1 MARSPSNE
9 VGAASATQRPA
20 PGGRSGIGRL
30 VPRLPILG
38 DLRLGRRLGWVIPVL
53 IVLVAAIVVYNARAL
68 DQQRG
73 SALVVNLAARQRALV
88 ERYTADVL
96 LVVDGFVADPKES
109 AEDVR
114 EPVDV
119 LLDGGSVRAPQG
131 DGSRVEIPPARDWRV
146 RRKLE
151 QDRRLIDELIQT
163 GDRLLD
169 GGRDDPSYAAD
180 LTRLRVL
187 SAQLSSVSNDAAQEI
202 TQQTEA
208 SISRLVRIE
217 IALGLLG
224 VLAALALGLLLRR
237 AGAEQ
242 AAQFRSLVN
251 NSSDLITVLA
261 PDGTIAYQSP
271 SVQRI
276 LGRRPADL
284 VGTALGDLVH
294 PDDQHDVSASLTK
307 LVEAAPGATANFGCR
322 LRHEDGSWRHVESIC
337 TNLADDPRVHGLVLN
352 IRDVTEQAALR
363 QSIGD
368 LLHNLA
374 RRSQGLVDRQLE
386 LIDELERNEVDPD
399 RLHELFRMDH
409 LATRMRRNVENLIVL
424 SGVDQRRRWSESV
437 PLRDVVEAAV
447 AEVEDYSRVQVAG
460 IHDLT
465 LAGQAASDVAHLLAE
480 LVENATSFSSPT
492 TMVEVSGS
500 PTGNGYVLE
509 IEDHGIGM
517 SDADLAE
524 ANRRLAAPLAADNI
538 AVSRMMGFHVVG
550 RLAARHGIR
559 VQLRHHWF
567 GGVTALV
574 LLPAVLLGSAGEHPA
589 MAPPVPAGVMVSPEA
604 LLLANSTK
612 SGWQPR
618 AHLPLRRHAAPAP
631 NRGGDT
637 DAAAG
642 AGEPV
647 E

>member
-1 MARSPSNE
+1 
-9 VGAASATQRPA
+9 VGAPSATRRTA
-20 PGGRSGIGRL
+20 AGGRSGIGRL

-53 IVLVAAIVVYNARAL
+53 IVLVAAIVGYNARAI

-73 SALVVNLAARQRALV
+73 SALIVNTAARQRAFV
-88 ERYTADVL
+88 ERYTTDVL
-96 LVVDGFVADPKES
+96 LVVDGFQADPEES

-131 DGSRVEIPPARDWRV
+131 GGQRVEIPPARDRRV
-146 RRKLE
+146 RLKLE
-151 QDRRLIDELIQT
+151 QDRRLIDELIRT
-163 GDRLLD
+163 GDRLMD
-169 GGRDDPSYAAD
+169 GGRRDPQYQANV
-180 LTRLRVL
+180 TRLRVL
-187 SAQLSSVSNDAAQEI
+187 SAQLSSVSNDAAREV
-202 TQQTEA
+202 TQVTEA

-271 SVQRI
+271 SVQRM
-276 LGRRPADL
+276 LGRPPADL

-294 PDDQHDVSASLTK
+294 PDDRHDVSVSLTE

-322 LRHEDGSWRHVESIC
+322 LQHNDGSWRHVESIC

-363 QSIGD
+363 RSIGD

-386 LIDELERNEVDPD
+386 LIDELERHEVDPD

-447 AEVEDYSRVQVAG
+447 AEVEEYSRVQVAG

-492 TMVEVSGS
+492 TTVEVSGS

-517 SDADLAE
+517 SEAELAE
-524 ANRRLAAPLAADNI
+524 ANKRLAEPLAADV

-589 MAPPVPAGVMVSPEA
+589 MAPPVPAGVMASPEQ
-604 LLLANSTK
+604 LLLANATM

-618 AHLPLRRHAAPAP
+618 AHLPLRRHASPAP

-637 DAAAG
+637 DAAAE